1 MKTQNIDT
9 SRTLPPHFTM
19 GNYPQTPHN
28 QAAVIV
34 ACGAQGAMV
43 SDGSQGSQGAVL
55 GHHQLNCGNWEP
67 RPPNILRYTASPV
80 PLLSVRQ
87 IRALL
92 CFLPH
97 FVAVIPTSARW
108 GPLLLLTTHLRE
120 VSQCP
125 DTIITRR
132 QL

>member
-1 MKTQNIDT
+1 MKTQNVDT

-19 GNYPQTPHN
+19 GNYPQTPLN
-28 QAAVIV
+28 QAAVIM
-34 ACGAQGAMV
+34 ACGDQGAMV
-43 SDGSQGSQGAVL
+43 SQGSQGAVL

-108 GPLLLLTTHLRE
+108 GPQLLLTTHPFTVSGDDHNSQAALR
-120 VSQCP
+120 
-125 DTIITRR
+125 I
-132 QL
+132 

>member
-1 MKTQNIDT
+1 
-9 SRTLPPHFTM
+9 M
-19 GNYPQTPHN
+19 GNQPLITS

-43 SDGSQGSQGAVL
+43 SDGSQGAVL

-108 GPLLLLTTHLRE
+108 GPLLLLTTHLPE

-125 DTIITRR
+125 ETIITHR